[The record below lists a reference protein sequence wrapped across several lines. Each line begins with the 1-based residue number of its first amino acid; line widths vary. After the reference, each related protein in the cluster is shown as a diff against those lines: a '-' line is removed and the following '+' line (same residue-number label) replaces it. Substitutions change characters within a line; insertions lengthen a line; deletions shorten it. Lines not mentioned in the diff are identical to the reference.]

1 MNIKHTFVTLAS
13 LAAIGFMASLVQA
26 QTYPIQQRQYQIQQ
40 GQYPIQQGQYPV
52 QQGRIIQGNV
62 IQGNVIQGNVIPG
75 QAKQVPTYS
84 NITLTEEQRS
94 KPSIGATLYDAG
106 SSIAVRSTFTN
117 GPAQQAGLKSGDLV
131 TQINGKP
138 ADGVAAFNAMIA
150 GMKSGETIKFTK
162 RSKLG
167 KESEAEMKLMT
178 MGEIIKASIVPE
190 AGAYDGVL
198 RQTEIGISKLK
209 QQIKN
214 TEEDL
219 TDLKKQ
225 LTTQEKTLADM
236 KVKAEQ
242 AAKDAAKLKMENDAK
257 RAAELERLKK
267 AQAASAEAAA
277 DAAIKRSSN

>member
-75 QAKQVPTYS
+75 Q
-84 NITLTEEQRS
+84 
-94 KPSIGATLYDAG
+94 
-106 SSIAVRSTFTN
+106 AVRSTFTN